1 MPAALPIDEVL
12 PALRARLAEAGAVVL
27 EAPPGSGKTTR
38 VPIALTHDVAGQ
50 VWVLEPR
57 RVAARAAAQRVADE
71 LGERVGETV
80 GYAMRLDRQAGPRTR
95 VLYVTEALL
104 TRRLDDFAGIDAVVL
119 DEFHERSIHTDVAL
133 AWCKALRRERPELR
147 LVVMSATLDGEA
159 VSRYLGCP
167 RVRAEGTLFPVEV
180 RHLDRKDER
189 PVEQRVAAAVRT
201 VPGDVLAFLPGIGEI
216 ERTAALL
223 SDCEV
228 YPLHGELDGPA
239 QDRALRAPA
248 RREAG
253 VRRVVLA
260 TNVAETSVTV
270 EGIAAVVDAGL
281 VRRPA
286 HDPWSGVPTLDL
298 VPIARDSA
306 VQRAGRAGRLGPGVC
321 LRLYSRADF
330 DTRPA
335 QTPPEVRRID
345 LAATVLALGGRE
357 LEWFEAPA
365 AGAWKAAVALLERLG
380 ALADGRRTPLG
391 EAMAGLPLHPR
402 LARVLL
408 AAAALGAAREG
419 AALVT
424 CFGRKLGGDLVHRAL
439 DGEGDPRER
448 RRLEAMVDGRGPRA
462 ADPEA
467 ALRRALCAGFPDR
480 VARRE
485 AGRVR
490 FADGGSAEIEPGK
503 DGYVVVTE
511 VDRVGTRVRA
521 RSSSR
526 VEEDWLLD
534 EATVRATLR
543 WAGERVEVREEL
555 CFGDLVLDAAPG
567 VGDPVAVA
575 DLLHAHARPTMH
587 RLVPDWEAGVA
598 LLGRMA
604 FLRRRGVALPEL
616 ELEAEARALCAGCR
630 SFADLGQVSLTGA
643 LRARLPDPTLVDRLA
658 PEVVRL
664 PGRARAPV
672 GYDADEPYVTS
683 RMQDFFG
690 LADGPRIADG
700 YALVLHLLAPNQR
713 PVQVTRDLAG
723 FWARHY
729 PALRKELMRRYPRH
743 AWPEDPRA
751 AAPVS
756 AGPRGPAR

>member
-1 MPAALPIDEVL
+1 MPVALPIDAVVPEL
-12 PALRARLAEAGAVVL
+12 LARLAEAGAVVL

-38 VPIALTHDVAGQ
+38 VPIALAREVDGQ

-104 TRRLDDFAGIDAVVL
+104 TRRLDDFAGIGAVVL

-133 AWCKALRRERPELR
+133 AWCKALRRDRPELR
-147 LVVMSATLDGEA
+147 LVVMSATLDGDA

-167 RVRAEGTLFPVEV
+167 RVRAEGTLFPVDV
-180 RHLDRKDER
+180 RYLERKDER

-201 VPGDVLAFLPGIGEI
+201 LPGDVLAFLPGIGEI
-216 ERTAALL
+216 DRTAALL
-223 SDCEV
+223 GDCDV
-228 YPLHGELDGPA
+228 YPLHGELDGAA

-248 RREAG
+248 RRDPT
-253 VRRVVLA
+253 VKRVVLA

-270 EGIAAVVDAGL
+270 EGIAAVVDCGL

-286 HDPWSGVPTLDL
+286 FDPWSGVPTLDL

-306 VQRAGRAGRLGPGVC
+306 VQRAGRAGRLGPGTC

-357 LEWFEAPA
+357 LDWFEAPA
-365 AGAWKAAVALLERLG
+365 PSGWKAAVALLERIG
-380 ALADGRRTPLG
+380 ALEGGRRTGLG
-391 EAMAGLPLHPR
+391 DTMAGLPLHPR

-408 AAAALGAAREG
+408 EAAALGVAREG

-424 CFGRKLGGDLVHRAL
+424 LFGRKLGGDLVHRAL

-448 RRLEAMVDGRGPRA
+448 RRLEGLVDARPLRGV
-462 ADPEA
+462 DPEA
-467 ALRRALCAGFPDR
+467 ALRRALLAGFPDR

-485 AGRVR
+485 GGRVR
-490 FADGGSAEIEPGK
+490 FADGGAAEIEAGK

-521 RSSSR
+521 RSVTR
-526 VEEDWLLD
+526 VDEDWLL
-534 EATVRATLR
+534 EAASVRATMR

-555 CFGDLVLDAAPG
+555 VFGDLVLDAAPG
-567 VGDPVAVA
+567 AGDPEAVA
-575 DLLHAHARPTMH
+575 ELLFAHARPTMH

-598 LLGRMA
+598 LLQRAA

-616 ELEAEARALCAGCR
+616 DLEVWARALCDGCR
-630 SFADLGQVSLTGA
+630 SFTDLEATSLTA
-643 LRARLPDPTLVDRLA
+643 RIRARLPDPGLVDRLA

-672 GYDADEPYVTS
+672 GYDTDEPYVTS

-743 AWPEDPRA
+743 AWPEDPKTA
-751 AAPVS
+751 EAPIN
-756 AGPRGPAR
+756 AGRRGPG